1 VNCTLARMKR
11 PPLHRRTN
19 PARTVSA
26 VVLFTLIT
34 LVTLFLV
41 STAGLCQGSSV
52 SPEAV
57 PATRSAN
64 SGTSSVSQIAQKQSA
79 PDAARFHYLRLIA
92 VLCSGLVISAARL
105 ARKFRLF
112 WGLGVFAN
120 PYAVLFLIF
129 GVGVCGVP
137 VTSEGTLKAV
147 PFLGNLGPWI
157 ADLSGI
163 VVALVLPAI
172 RFKAQTRPAGE
183 NQVRDLEGGSSTNPI
198 VAVIE
203 DAIKECILRRMHQEV
218 VMACRRYDWDTIK
231 LAAGRALEQEMTIRP
246 MPDEKYDAVRLSIEN
261 FQANPDARQDSRDKY
276 NALTGLLRWCSFKRL
291 LNGLNAA
298 ARETEA

>member
-1 VNCTLARMKR
+1 MNRHELNGLAKS
-11 PPLHRRTN
+11 RRN
-19 PARTVSA
+19 ASL
-26 VVLFTLIT
+26 VVLLTLIFFVT
-34 LVTLFLV
+34 LVASAKAERPKESGISPSAAPVARLAEPGPSSTTQVAPPQPV
-41 STAGLCQGSSV
+41 S
-52 SPEAV
+52 
-57 PATRSAN
+57 N
-64 SGTSSVSQIAQKQSA
+64 
-79 PDAARFHYLRLIA
+79 AASFHYLRLIA

-120 PYAVLFLIF
+120 PYAVLFLVF

-137 VTSEGTLKAV
+137 VTSESTLKAV

-172 RFKAQTRPAGE
+172 RFKSQARPAGE
-183 NQVRDLEGGSSTNPI
+183 DQVRDLEGGPSSNPI

-203 DAIKECILRRMHQEV
+203 DAIRECILQRMHEEV
-218 VMACRRYDWDTIK
+218 VEACRRYDWDTIK

-261 FQANPDARQDSRDKY
+261 FQANPDARQDSRNKY

-291 LNGLNAA
+291 LNGLNTA